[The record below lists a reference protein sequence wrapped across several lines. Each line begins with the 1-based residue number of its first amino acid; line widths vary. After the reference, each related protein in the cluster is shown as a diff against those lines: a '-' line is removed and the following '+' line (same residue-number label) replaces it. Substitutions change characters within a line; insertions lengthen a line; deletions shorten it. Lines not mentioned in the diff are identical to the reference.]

1 MENIIENT
9 DNKYITIR
17 DIAKKVRILMS
28 YNNINFNDETIFRD
42 IRDKLSEIYPELVL
56 PEATKIGEFNKL
68 LDIILKKE
76 GLCIGQ

>member
-56 PEATKIGEFNKL
+56 PETTQIGEFNKL
-68 LDIILKKE
+68 LDIVLQKE

>member
-56 PEATKIGEFNKL
+56 PETTQIGEFNKL
-68 LDIILKKE
+68 LDIVLQKE
-76 GLCIGQ
+76 GLCIDQ